1 MYFFN
6 MINFLLYYSYF
17 NQKFN
22 QQFQFTSYFY
32 LLQLLDFKSRF
43 IVILIENMKNFK
55 CIPSEILRRES
66 IENNVIGKPSKKIPT
81 DFQQRFD
88 ATPDNNIR

>member
-66 IENNVIGKPSKKIPT
+66 IGNNVIGKPSKKIPT